1 MGAGAHGRA
10 PGTLARC
17 TLHACKTPNSNTRA
31 TARGGGDRTL
41 LLQQAGGCKSLLDE
55 VRAKR
60 GAELCAWGMLDLG
73 VGWGL
78 CCG

>member
-1 MGAGAHGRA
+1 M
-10 PGTLARC
+10 
-17 TLHACKTPNSNTRA
+17 
-31 TARGGGDRTL
+31 
-41 LLQQAGGCKSLLDE
+41 LDE